1 MTEFQEKVLKL
12 IKEGKSPSEIK
23 RLLNC
28 PRTSIASVLK
38 TYNVPIE
45 KRNYLHKKCKED
57 YFDIIDTDEK
67 AYILGFFIADGT
79 IDSFTN
85 RMGISI
91 QSSDKEVLDLI
102 KFELNISNNIIISN
116 RHPELRKEQAQLR
129 WSSKHMVNT
138 LKEYN
143 ILPRKTYDSEFIFPF
158 DKIPEQFYR
167 SFIRGFIDG
176 DGSYEFN
183 GKGTFTIRLV
193 STSKSFLDQIGN
205 IVSSNIE
212 GIGYCLEYHKG
223 KTIDWYTLRFQ
234 TYGID
239 KPNKILKLYKFLYQ
253 DSKFSFK
260 RKKDKMESYLKYLGK
275 LEN

>member
-12 IKEGKSPSEIK
+12 IEEGKSPSEIK

-28 PRTSIASVLK
+28 PRTSITSVLK
-38 TYNVPIE
+38 AHNVPIE

-57 YFDIIDTDEK
+57 YFDVIDTDEK

-79 IDSFTN
+79 IDHSQY
-85 RMGISI
+85 RMGISL
-91 QSSDKEVLDLI
+91 QSSDREVLDLI
-102 KFELNISNNIIISN
+102 KFELDINNNIVISN
-116 RHPELRKEQAQLR
+116 RHPELREEQAQLR

-138 LKEYN
+138 LKGYN

-158 DKIPEQFYR
+158 DKIPKQFYG

-193 STSKSFLDQIGN
+193 STSKLFLDQIGN

-234 TYGID
+234 TYGIN

-260 RKKDKMESYLKYLGK
+260 RKKDKMESYLKHLGK